1 MVAASQFLD
10 ERGMKVGDRLTLT
23 WGDRKRSVTI
33 VGAMLGGN
41 RDLLEAGWETL
52 GGLAPEQKATQYWV
66 QLTADGDAG
75 AYNAA
80 VRKADPGLRPQAL
93 STTDANVVA
102 IVGSASVIALLLAV
116 VAALGVFNTV
126 VLDAHERR
134 RDLGVLKSIGMTPR
148 QVAVMMTTAMAALGA
163 VGAAVGVPL
172 GLGAHRLVVP
182 AMTEAAGLRAPSFLT
197 DVWRTPLI
205 VLLGLSGV
213 VIAIGGA
220 LVPARSAGRSTVA
233 QALRN
238 E

>member
-1 MVAASQFLD
+1 M
-10 ERGMKVGDRLTLT
+10 
-23 WGDRKRSVTI
+23 TI

-93 STTDANVVA
+93 STTDAHVVA

-126 VLDAHERR
+126 LLDAHERR

-148 QVAVMMTTAMAALGA
+148 QVTVMMTASMAALGA

-182 AMTEAAGLRAPSFLT
+182 AMTEAAGLRAPSFLM
-197 DVWRTPLI
+197 DVWHGPVI

-220 LVPARSAGRSTVA
+220 LAPARSAGRLTVA
-233 QALRN
+233 RALHN